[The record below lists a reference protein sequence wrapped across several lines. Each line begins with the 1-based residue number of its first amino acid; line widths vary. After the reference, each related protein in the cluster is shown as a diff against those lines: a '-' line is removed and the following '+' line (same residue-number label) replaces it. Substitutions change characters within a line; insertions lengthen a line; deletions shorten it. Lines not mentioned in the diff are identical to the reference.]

1 METGRKTSKKPNDM
15 QSFHYIIRTLLHSKG
30 SNLLKVVSLGL
41 GLAIS
46 ILLFSRVAFEQS
58 YDTCFK
64 GYDRLYQVW
73 SQFTVN
79 AEKYD
84 WQQQNSGPVVGAIC
98 ESFPELV
105 ESGTCTC
112 RWMAFDPLYYGN
124 TRFDE
129 PKICA
134 DSLFFQT
141 MGIEVLSGNPV
152 QDLQQPNVIYL
163 CETLARRMFGGE
175 DPIGKVISYNYQRDL
190 TVRGT
195 YADIPDNTTVKA
207 DAIISLPPSWA
218 AQVTNYSW
226 DGGDSYHQYVRLKPG
241 VDAEAVNSR
250 LEAMMDKYRP
260 AEIKEVLGY
269 AAKIA
274 PLRDTYRSYDTVRRM
289 KVIMLVIGFSIL
301 FLAALNYALISI
313 SSLSRRAKAV
323 GVQKCSGA
331 SGAGIFGMFLA
342 ETAIIILL
350 SLCVMVFLLFAFQ
363 DFVEET
369 AGTRLHNLFAWSRLW
384 VPALTVLL
392 LFVVGGVIPGH
403 LFARIPVT
411 QVFRCYTEGKK
422 GWKRPLLFVQFAGV
436 AFICGLM
443 AMGTLQYNYVM
454 NKDMGFRTEGIA
466 TGWISFQ
473 NESEWE
479 GAENFFRGL
488 PYVEDVTSGGN
499 PIEGY
504 SGTMIEGDG
513 GQSLFSSRFDQPTEN
528 YHAFMGMTYLAGRAP
543 RWNTNWWDEV
553 AVNETFADFMHW
565 PKDDVVGRTVRSMG
579 KTSKVVGLLKD
590 FQIQGFYSNPT
601 PYIAYA
607 KKYLNGRLYF
617 KLKEPF
623 GDNLLKLQ
631 QAAAEAYPG
640 RTIDIYSYQG
650 EVEGLNYQLRVMRN
664 AVIVSAIVMFFIML
678 MGLLG
683 YTADEVQ
690 RRSKEI
696 AIRKVNGAEAGGIL
710 ELLGRDILWVALPAV
725 LIGVG
730 ASAYVNGLWLDMFSV
745 TVPGGWAVYVL
756 VALVNLL
763 VILACVLW
771 RTWHIANEN
780 PVLSLKN
787 E

>member
-1 METGRKTSKKPNDM
+1 M

-41 GLAIS
+41 GLAMS

-64 GYDRLYQVW
+64 DYDRLYQVW
-73 SQFTVN
+73 TQFTVKG
-79 AEKYD
+79 EKYD
-84 WQQQNSGPVVGAIC
+84 WQQLNYGPLAGGIL
-98 ESFPELV
+98 ESFPEQV
-105 ESGTCTC
+105 ESATCAN
-112 RWMAFDPLYYGN
+112 RWMASDPLYYGN

-134 DSLFFQT
+134 DSLFFRT
-141 MGIEVLSGNPV
+141 MGIEVLTGNPV
-152 QDLQQPNVIYL
+152 QDLQQPNVVYL
-163 CETLARRMFGGE
+163 SETLARRMFGGE

-195 YADIPDNTTVKA
+195 YADLPDNTTVKA
-207 DAIISLPPSWA
+207 DAVISLPPSWA
-218 AQVTNYSW
+218 AAVATYSW
-226 DGGDSYHQYVRLKPG
+226 NGGDSYPQYVRLKPG
-241 VDAEAVNSR
+241 ADAEAVNQR
-250 LEAMMDKYRP
+250 MEALIDKHLQLP
-260 AEIKEVLGY
+260 PEFKTQMGI

-274 PLRDTYRSYDTVRRM
+274 PLRDTYRSYDTVKRL
-289 KVIMLVIGFSIL
+289 KIIMLVMGFSIL

-342 ETAIIILL
+342 ETALIIIL
-350 SLCVMVFLLFAFQ
+350 SLCVTAFLFFAFQ

-369 AGTRLHNLFAWSRLW
+369 AGTQLHNLFAWSRLW

-392 LFVVGGVIPGH
+392 LFVVGGVIPGQI
-403 LFARIPVT
+403 FARIPVT
-411 QVFRCYTEGKK
+411 QVFRRYTEGKK
-422 GWKRPLLFVQFAGV
+422 GWRRPLLFVQFAGV

-443 AMGTLQYNYVM
+443 AMGTAQYNYVM
-454 NKDMGFRTEGIA
+454 NKDMGFRTERVA
-466 TGWISFQ
+466 TGWLQFETST
-473 NESEWE
+473 ECE
-479 GAENFFRGL
+479 GAEHFFRSL
-488 PYVEDVTSGGN
+488 PYVEDVTCGED
-499 PIEGY
+499 PISGY

-513 GQSLFSSRFDQPTEN
+513 GEPLFSARYDQTMEN
-528 YHAFMGMTYLAGRAP
+528 YHAFMGMTFLAGRAP
-543 RWNTNWWDEV
+543 RNSANWWDEV

-579 KTSKVVGLLKD
+579 HTSKVVGLLKD

-601 PYIAYA
+601 PYIAYV
-607 KKYLNGRLYF
+607 KKNLNGGLYF

-631 QAAAEAYPG
+631 QATAEAYPG
-640 RTIDIYSYQG
+640 RTIDIYSYQDR
-650 EVEGLNYQLRVMRN
+650 VNWLNDELRVMRN

-725 LIGVG
+725 LLGVG
-730 ASAYVNGLWLDMFSV
+730 ASAYVNGLWLEMFSV